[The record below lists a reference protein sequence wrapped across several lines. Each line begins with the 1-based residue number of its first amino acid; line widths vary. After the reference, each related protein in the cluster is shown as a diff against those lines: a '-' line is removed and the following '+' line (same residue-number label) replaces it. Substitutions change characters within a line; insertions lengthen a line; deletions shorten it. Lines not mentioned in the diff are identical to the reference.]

1 MLYPNASCR
10 CWVIEGGADIYPV
23 TSNVFFFRS
32 CYNRVDTVV
41 REITVTPLLMELNLG
56 KRYYNQYFLVLKVS
70 VDKVFGKKT
79 QYSSLDFCTEFDI
92 VNRSQPLY
100 HPSLYRHSPILQS
113 AVLPLLRH
121 QLNTKNPSI
130 RDVSS
135 GKRTSL
141 REIFVRLV
149 PLGGK

>member
-1 MLYPNASCR
+1 MAFLVPLRRLKAKYVCLQTKEDKNDDRVTALDTPFVLYPNASCR

-32 CYNRVDTVV
+32 CYNGVDTVV
-41 REITVTPLLMELNLG
+41 REITVTPLLMELNLE

-100 HPSLYRHSPILQS
+100 HP
-113 AVLPLLRH
+113 
-121 QLNTKNPSI
+121 
-130 RDVSS
+130 
-135 GKRTSL
+135 
-141 REIFVRLV
+141 
-149 PLGGK
+149 